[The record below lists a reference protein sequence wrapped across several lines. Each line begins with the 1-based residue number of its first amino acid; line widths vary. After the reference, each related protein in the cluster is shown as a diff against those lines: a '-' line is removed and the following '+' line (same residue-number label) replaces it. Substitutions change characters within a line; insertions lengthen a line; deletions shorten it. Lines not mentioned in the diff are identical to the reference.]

1 MWNESGLLFSTN
13 HRLFIWDCYPPSAWC
28 DWWRAPMFWQWVVFI
43 GYTRGRCSANT
54 DVRLAIVINRILAR
68 AEGTRTWLVPG
79 LVVSHT
85 TERRGSVWFAFA
97 IAEFSFSGGVVIRM
111 EDCSFGRDVLKWKS
125 AQAPFTRGLI
135 SIWKYGV
142 SEGRDD
148 SQAHLGFVAEKL
160 YLQEFRLKHVESS
173 MPIIFA

>member
-1 MWNESGLLFSTN
+1 MRLLSTQCVVWLVEGAYVLAVSCF
-13 HRLFIWDCYPPSAWC
+13 HRIHTWTLFREYWRTLGYCYQQNFGASW
-28 DWWRAPMFWQWVVFI
+28 
-43 GYTRGRCSANT
+43 GYANLT
-54 DVRLAIVINRILAR
+54 
-68 AEGTRTWLVPG
+68 GTRTSCK
-79 LVVSHT
+79 SHDK
-85 TERRGSVWFAFA
+85 RRGSVWFAFA
-97 IAEFSFSGGVVIRM
+97 IADFSFSGGVLIRM